1 MTDKAWNIYET
12 ALQICLVGS
21 AVAIAIAALIY
32 ATKTTETEPAVQTFE
47 WEDTTY
53 IVATGPD
60 GSVAIT
66 AHFDPLP

>member
-1 MTDKAWNIYET
+1 MRELSLLLLSAS
-12 ALQICLVGS
+12 ALIFSL
-21 AVAIAIAALIY
+21 AALWY
-32 ATKTTETEPAVQTFE
+32 SWKVTKAEPAVQTFQ
-47 WEDTTY
+47 WEETTY

>member
-1 MTDKAWNIYET
+1 MRELSLLLT
-12 ALQICLVGS
+12 AT
-21 AVAIAIAALIY
+21 AAILFSFAALWY
-32 ATKTTETEPAVQTFE
+32 SWKVTKAEPAVQTFV
-47 WEDTTY
+47 WEETTY

>member
-1 MTDKAWNIYET
+1 MRELSLLMMA
-12 ALQICLVGS
+12 S
-21 AVAIAIAALIY
+21 AAVLLSFAALRY
-32 ATKTTETEPAVQTFE
+32 AWKTTKAEPAVQTFV
-47 WEDTTY
+47 WEETTY

>member
-1 MTDKAWNIYET
+1 MKYFDHAIIV
-12 ALQICLVGS
+12 ALTLS
-21 AVAIAIAALIY
+21 ALMLGVSALWY
-32 ATKTTETEPAVQTFE
+32 ASHLINDEATVRTFQ

-53 IVATGPD
+53 LVATGPD

>member
-1 MTDKAWNIYET
+1 MDDKYLSLFTLAVTTAFLFTVAFFIYVIHIAET
-12 ALQICLVGS
+12 KS
-21 AVAIAIAALIY
+21 N
-32 ATKTTETEPAVQTFE
+32 VQTFV

-53 IVATGPD
+53 IIATGPD